1 MARPR
6 KNKLAEVT
14 TPEVEALSKE
24 LEIKPVINSTDNPPE
39 QISPINSPV
48 INPSPIEVK
57 SDLPI
62 NPINTD
68 EKITEKVDEKTSTEK
83 ILDSII
89 SDVDKCEM
97 SRYFRVIYNSTEA
110 SRINQVI
117 SHQRDLEM
125 WGVHQYDNNRSRNS
139 YSRSFYF
146 KDRANAVIALQH
158 ALDLQK
164 QV

>member
-6 KNKLAEVT
+6 KNKLPEVI
-14 TPEVEALSKE
+14 TPEVEELSKQM
-24 LEIKPVINSTDNPPE
+24 VINEPIKSPDNSPE
-39 QISPINSPV
+39 PINSPV
-48 INPSPIEVK
+48 INDPPVEINSPE
-57 SDLPI
+57 PI
-62 NPINTD
+62 KQD
-68 EKITEKVDEKTSTEK
+68 EQITEKVDEKSNIEK

-89 SDVDKCEM
+89 LDVDRCEM

-110 SRINQVI
+110 SRINQAI

-139 YSRSFYF
+139 YARSFYF
-146 KDRANAVIALQH
+146 KDRSNAVIALQH